1 MAQGA
6 RHARRPRMESAA
18 ADVAARPG
26 QGAQFAESLK
36 EGAARRG
43 KSRDVGPLRALL
55 PYIARRRTE
64 ALLAGVFL
72 VLAAG
77 ATLAVP
83 LAARQLVDQGLSPGD
98 IAAANQLFLG
108 LFAVAVALAIFS
120 AVRFYWVSRLGERVT
135 ADIRIDVFAKLMS
148 LSPAWFQ
155 KTRVGEA
162 VSRLTVDVTLIE
174 TLVGS
179 SASMA
184 LRNILMMVGGLALMA
199 MTSLKLTG
207 LALLVIPAIL
217 IPVFVFGRRVRK
229 LSTAAQ
235 DRIAEAAAAA
245 GESLDALETIQAFT
259 AEDRARARFAAAAE
273 TAFDAARRRIMA
285 RAFMTAIVITVVFG
299 GIALVL
305 WEGANTVIGG
315 DMTPGALTQFVILA
329 VMTASGAGVVAE
341 VWGDVQRAAGA
352 MQRISEILAE
362 VPDIA
367 APAAPAVLP
376 PRAKGHVRFEDVAF
390 AYPDASG
397 PALNG
402 VSFEARPGETLAL
415 VGPSGAG
422 KSTVFRL
429 ALRLADPTRGR
440 ILLDGI
446 DARDADPRDWRARF
460 SWVSQQPD
468 LFTLSAAQNIALG
481 APDADTAA
489 IARAAARAEADGF
502 LSRRTGGIDGGIGDR
517 GRGLSGG
524 ERQRVAIARALLR
537 DAPVLLLDEA
547 TSALDAE
554 NERLIQKAL
563 DGAMEGRTTLVIAHR
578 LATVR
583 RANRILVFDQGRIVE
598 DGDHDSLVAAG
609 GLYARLARLQFAD
622 GAAMEP
628 A

>member
-1 MAQGA
+1 
-6 RHARRPRMESAA
+6 
-18 ADVAARPG
+18 
-26 QGAQFAESLK
+26 
-36 EGAARRG
+36 
-43 KSRDVGPLRALL
+43 
-55 PYIARRRTE
+55 
-64 ALLAGVFL
+64 
-72 VLAAG
+72 
-77 ATLAVP
+77 
-83 LAARQLVDQGLSPGD
+83 
-98 IAAANQLFLG
+98 
-108 LFAVAVALAIFS
+108 
-120 AVRFYWVSRLGERVT
+120 
-135 ADIRIDVFAKLMS
+135 
-148 LSPAWFQ
+148 
-155 KTRVGEA
+155 
-162 VSRLTVDVTLIE
+162 
-174 TLVGS
+174 
-179 SASMA
+179 
-184 LRNILMMVGGLALMA
+184 
-199 MTSLKLTG
+199 
-207 LALLVIPAIL
+207 
-217 IPVFVFGRRVRK
+217 
-229 LSTAAQ
+229 
-235 DRIAEAAAAA
+235 
-245 GESLDALETIQAFT
+245 
-259 AEDRARARFAAAAE
+259 
-273 TAFDAARRRIMA
+273 
-285 RAFMTAIVITVVFG
+285 
-299 GIALVL
+299 
-305 WEGANTVIGG
+305 
-315 DMTPGALTQFVILA
+315 
-329 VMTASGAGVVAE
+329 
-341 VWGDVQRAAGA
+341 

-362 VPDIA
+362 EPDIA
-367 APAAPAVLP
+367 PPATPAILP
-376 PRAKGHVRFEDVAF
+376 ARAKGHVRFDNVAF

-440 ILLDGI
+440 VLLDGI

-460 SWVSQQPD
+460 SWVSQTPD

-481 APDADTAA
+481 APDASPDA

-502 LSRRTGGIDGGIGDR
+502 LARRTGGLDGGIGDR

-583 RANRILVFDQGRIVE
+583 RADRILVFDQGRIVE
-598 DGDHDSLVAAG
+598 EGDHDSLVAAG